1 MKYRKLGNSE
11 LEVPIITL
19 GALNFG
25 SFCDEQKSI
34 ETIQAAIDNG
44 VNSIDTAPT
53 YGGMRG
59 NSETITG
66 KAIKGLREKVII
78 ATKFGTDPSTGRSS
92 IKGGGTKKY
101 IIGAV
106 EESLER
112 LETDYI
118 CLLYTSPSPRDRG

>member
-19 GALNFG
+19 EALNFG

-44 VNSIDTAPT
+44 VNSIDTAPM

-92 IKGGGTKKY
+92 IKGGGTKN
-101 IIGAV
+101 I
-106 EESLER
+106 L
-112 LETDYI
+112 
-118 CLLYTSPSPRDRG
+118 

>member
-44 VNSIDTAPT
+44 VNSIDTAHT
-53 YGGMRG
+53 NGGMRG
-59 NSETITG
+59 NSEKITG
-66 KAIKGLREKVII
+66 
-78 ATKFGTDPSTGRSS
+78 
-92 IKGGGTKKY
+92 
-101 IIGAV
+101 
-106 EESLER
+106 
-112 LETDYI
+112 
-118 CLLYTSPSPRDRG
+118 

>member
-1 MKYRKLGNSE
+1 
-11 LEVPIITL
+11 
-19 GALNFG
+19 
-25 SFCDEQKSI
+25 
-34 ETIQAAIDNG
+34 
-44 VNSIDTAPT
+44 
-53 YGGMRG
+53 MRG

-118 CLLYTSPSPRDRG
+118 DLYQMHFPDAETPIEETLRALEDLINSGKVRYIGASNFASWQVSE